1 LIDDDSLAFK
11 ARGCRLL
18 TKFLTPIHTC
28 HSDLLRRTN
37 LSSVFDDAL
46 TPCLLSLPTITP
58 EDEALQILGV
68 AYPALLLVLHTR
80 YHVHSLEDGPSDAA
94 TEEDQTAYVSRIT
107 NILRDNIISS
117 FHHISSTTPTAA
129 TQSYIASF
137 PYPRLSTLLLNQLQI
152 VVQELG
158 IYTIKY
164 LQEIISVVCT
174 TLVNPFGTAY
184 IPLLLAAVSATRA
197 VILNAHPRIWR
208 FRGELL
214 AAFCE
219 CWFHVCEDAESIKDV
234 TPAKEDLRNPKKLLQ
249 GAVYLLKMAV
259 DAAINADSGNDLD
272 GTQTNLAND
281 DHVDINRECEDL
293 ANADE
298 VLREL
303 LFVDID
309 EGQDEEH
316 FQSQLT

>member
-1 LIDDDSLAFK
+1 M
-11 ARGCRLL
+11 
-18 TKFLTPIHTC
+18 
-28 HSDLLRRTN
+28 
-37 LSSVFDDAL
+37 
-46 TPCLLSLPTITP
+46 LSLPTITP

-68 AYPALLLVLHTR
+68 AYPALLLGLHTQ
-80 YHVHSLEDGPSDAA
+80 YHIYLLEDGPSDAA
-94 TEEDQTAYVSRIT
+94 TEEDQTAYISRIT
-107 NILRDNIISS
+107 NILRDNIIPS

-184 IPLLLAAVSATRA
+184 IPLLLAAVSAARA

-219 CWFHVCEDAESIKDV
+219 CWFHVCEDAENIKDV
-234 TPAKEDLRNPKKLLQ
+234 TPAKEDLRNLKKLLQ

-259 DAAINADSGNDLD
+259 DAAINADSENDLD

>member
-1 LIDDDSLAFK
+1 
-11 ARGCRLL
+11 
-18 TKFLTPIHTC
+18 
-28 HSDLLRRTN
+28 
-37 LSSVFDDAL
+37 
-46 TPCLLSLPTITP
+46 
-58 EDEALQILGV
+58 
-68 AYPALLLVLHTR
+68 
-80 YHVHSLEDGPSDAA
+80 
-94 TEEDQTAYVSRIT
+94 
-107 NILRDNIISS
+107 
-117 FHHISSTTPTAA
+117 
-129 TQSYIASF
+129 
-137 PYPRLSTLLLNQLQI
+137 

-164 LQEIISVVCT
+164 LQEIIPVVCT

-219 CWFHVCEDAESIKDV
+219 CWFHICEDAESIKDV
-234 TPAKEDLRNPKKLLQ
+234 SPAKEDLRNLKKLLQ

-272 GTQTNLAND
+272 GTQAND
-281 DHVDINRECEDL
+281 DHIDINRECEDL